1 MLDRHPDT
9 GIVWKDNGLPN
20 WAFVRNKIDQL
31 CQHISSLDYLGLD
44 IIITEDGMKLC
55 EINSHPAIDYEQ
67 IMCGPVLG
75 NKAINKFFDFKGLN
89 KHDATEFSK
98 AYFESQQ

>member
-1 MLDRHPDT
+1 MLARHPDT

-20 WAFVRNKIDQL
+20 WAFVRDKIDQL

-67 IMCGPVLG
+67 IMCGPVLR
-75 NKAINKFFDFKGLN
+75 NDKVRDFFEFKGLN
-89 KHDATEFSK
+89 KYHGDDFCK